1 MLTTAL
7 RHPRSFG
14 VAQTLA
20 VKGYHFQIM
29 TRRLL
34 EQAPIELS

>member
-1 MLTTAL
+1 MITTVI
-7 RHPRSFG
+7 RQPRSFG
-14 VAQTLA
+14 VGMTLA

-34 EQAPIELS
+34 EAD

>member
-1 MLTTAL
+1 MVTTAI
-7 RHPRSFG
+7 RTPRSFG
-14 VAQTLA
+14 VGMTLA

-34 EQAPIELS
+34 ESD